1 MPTFN
6 HDRLFFTPAFFL
18 PTDQVLRSL
27 SSRSTTPKTKP
38 SRDFSSKKKLKE
50 ISNSMLRKN
59 PPNIQTRSTG
69 PPPTPITVKSARP
82 NTTTTFFTLPNTLT
96 FKLPRTTQS
105 ISTFKKSAL
114 PSTNP
119 PETNSHSSSPKES
132 RKLFD
137 LISRNPIEVSRF
149 RKTKRS
155 KKEANAYPKVS
166 ITAQLSAKKSRL
178 ATTDTFPIDI
188 TAFIGCPILQYRP
201 FPSSSI
207 LILLSAIII
216 CPSKLVIFQSKGEIQ
231 RESLIYFEK
240 SKS

>member
-18 PTDQVLRSL
+18 PTDQVLLSL

-50 ISNSMLRKN
+50 ISNSMPTKN
-59 PPNIQTRSTG
+59 PTNIQILSTA
-69 PPPTPITVKSARP
+69 PPLTPITAKSARP
-82 NTTTTFFTLPNTLT
+82 NTTTILSTLPNTLT
-96 FKLPRTTQS
+96 FKLPRTTPS
-105 ISTFKKSAL
+105 IYTSNKSAP
-114 PSTNP
+114 PSTNT

-137 LISRNPIEVSRF
+137 LINRNPIEASPF
-149 RKTKRS
+149 RKMNRS
-155 KKEANAYPKVS
+155 KRGVNAYPKVS
-166 ITAQLSAKKSRL
+166 ITARLSARSSRL
-178 ATTDTFPIDI
+178 ATTDIFPVDI

-216 CPSKLVIFQSKGEIQ
+216 GPFKH
-231 RESLIYFEK
+231 
-240 SKS
+240 